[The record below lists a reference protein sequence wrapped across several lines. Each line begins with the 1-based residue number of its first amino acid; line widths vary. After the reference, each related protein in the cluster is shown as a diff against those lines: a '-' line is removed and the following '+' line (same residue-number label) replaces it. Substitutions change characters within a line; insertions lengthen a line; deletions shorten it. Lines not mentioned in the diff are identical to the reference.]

1 MVFSCDDKKFNK
13 QIKILEEKFPIELVN
28 AFRIFRKA
36 FVEFKDIVEANGGHT
51 QFGYDENVYM
61 GEDGQDLCIS
71 VLCFKGTQVQVYVY
85 SALEVSL
92 YKKGTEKCLIVNIL
106 CKNFNYFCNI

>member
-1 MVFSCDDKKFNK
+1 MIFSCDDKKFNK
-13 QIKILEEKFPIELVN
+13 QIKSLEGKFPTELVN
-28 AFRIFRKA
+28 AFRTFRKP
-36 FVEFKDIVEANGGHT
+36 FIEFKVIVNGFGGHA

-71 VLCFKGTQVQVYVY
+71 VMCFRGTKIQVVAF

-92 YKKGTEKCLIVNIL
+92 YKKGTENSIIVNTL